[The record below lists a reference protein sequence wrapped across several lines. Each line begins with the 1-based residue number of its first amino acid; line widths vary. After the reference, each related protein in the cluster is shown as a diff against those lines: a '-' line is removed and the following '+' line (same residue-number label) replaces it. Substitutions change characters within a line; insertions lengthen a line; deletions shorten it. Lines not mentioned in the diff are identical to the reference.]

1 MGLWVLDAAFL
12 RAKNRPKLS
21 ESPRSAS
28 KKSRGAPYLEYST
41 CTGAGVM
48 GAGASVVVGISRK
61 LGIERS
67 GGADES
73 PVQHPQEVQR
83 IAMTLAEMARK

>member
-1 MGLWVLDAAFL
+1 MGLCVLDVAFL
-12 RAKNRPKLS
+12 RTKNRPRLS

-28 KKSRGAPYLEYST
+28 TDSWDAPYLEYST
-41 CTGAGVM
+41 CTGAG
-48 GAGASVVVGISRK
+48 AGVAVVVGISRK

>member
-1 MGLWVLDAAFL
+1 
-12 RAKNRPKLS
+12 
-21 ESPRSAS
+21 
-28 KKSRGAPYLEYST
+28 LEYST
-41 CTGAGVM
+41 CTGAGA
-48 GAGASVVVGISRK
+48 GAGVAVVVGISRK

-73 PVQHPQEVQR
+73 PVQQPQEVQR

>member
-12 RAKNRPKLS
+12 CAKNRPRLS

-28 KKSRGAPYLEYST
+28 TESRGAPYLEYST
-41 CTGAGVM
+41 CTGAGV
-48 GAGASVVVGISRK
+48 AVVVGISRK

-73 PVQHPQEVQR
+73 PVQQPQEVQR

>member
-1 MGLWVLDAAFL
+1 MGLCVLDAAFL
-12 RAKNRPKLS
+12 CAKNRPRLS

-28 KKSRGAPYLEYST
+28 TESRDAPYLEYST
-41 CTGAGVM
+41 CTGAG
-48 GAGASVVVGISRK
+48 AGVAVVVGISRK

>member
-1 MGLWVLDAAFL
+1 
-12 RAKNRPKLS
+12 
-21 ESPRSAS
+21 
-28 KKSRGAPYLEYST
+28 LEYST
-41 CTGAGVM
+41 CTGAGA
-48 GAGASVVVGISRK
+48 GAGVAVVVGISRK